1 MHAHVQG
8 PLSDVDALL
17 LDIYSQIDEPDGMYA
32 AARSQQA
39 ASQLALFEHEGAWDK
54 ALVSCDLMLP
64 RGLATRTCSTS
75 CMLLPMLAQRLPRC
89 ACCHRHTF

>member
-1 MHAHVQG
+1 MQG

-32 AARSQQA
+32 AARSPQA

-64 RGLATRTCSTS
+64 RGLATTLHIKHLFCVHLPISIAEIAWSTCS
-75 CMLLPMLAQRLPRC
+75 C
-89 ACCHRHTF
+89 